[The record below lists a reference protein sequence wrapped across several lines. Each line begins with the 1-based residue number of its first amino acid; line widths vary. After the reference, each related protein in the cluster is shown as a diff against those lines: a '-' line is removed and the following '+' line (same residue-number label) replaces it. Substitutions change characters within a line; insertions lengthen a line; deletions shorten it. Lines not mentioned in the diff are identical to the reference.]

1 MPPQTKNH
9 SFHMPTTNVSKTFGH
24 IFCFSNTNVESA
36 TNVSCMHKSGN
47 IRKGNISTTLLLQQL
62 FIFVCV
68 YSESLKLC
76 NVVLTLQS
84 VNKILW
90 CDHSNESSPPA
101 LFHSVTYFFTILQIK
116 IFYFFLNADFG
127 SDLSLR
133 SWDLAS

>member
-9 SFHMPTTNVSKTFGH
+9 WFHMPTTDVSKTFGH

-62 FIFVCV
+62 FIHVFVCV
-68 YSESLKLC
+68 YSISLKLC

-84 VNKILW
+84 VNKIPW
-90 CDHSNESSPPA
+90 CNHSMKALRQHFSAVLLIFSPFYK
-101 LFHSVTYFFTILQIK
+101 LNYL
-116 IFYFFLNADFG
+116 IF
-127 SDLSLR
+127 S
-133 SWDLAS
+133 